1 MAEESGQTVHCFSE
15 PYLRELLA
23 GWQEVQL
30 VPVPVPHR
38 ETGEPFK
45 HVWRGLARR

>member
-1 MAEESGQTVHCFSE
+1 MHFFSE
-15 PYLRELLA
+15 AYLRELLA

-38 ETGEPFK
+38 HTGELFK
-45 HVWRGLARR
+45 QVWRGTARR